1 MRRGVQALIGLVIGA
16 IMVWL
21 LFRDT
26 DWHEVGQGFKRI
38 NYGWFFAAQIPLWL
52 TFPVRVQRWTY
63 IVRVDRPVSYRHLF
77 SATQIGFLGNFVLP
91 ARAGEGI
98 RALVLTRLTGI
109 PFFKSFAMVGLDRI
123 TDLFGLIAVVLVA
136 ILAYQPAQDVS
147 IPAAT
152 FSTAQ
157 PIVFDVAYYR
167 IGAALAAISLVVIIA
182 GFVLVYLNRRLVLR
196 ISDAVAGFF
205 SKWLAEKLHTA
216 IDHFADGMHVFK
228 SPADMAKSIAFS
240 LATWSLA
247 VMFLYM
253 ISRAFFPN
261 IPWYLPFVMQALIAA
276 GISIPGPPGFIGQF
290 HIPVVIAFVMLV
302 PDINVSHAKGAAIVM
317 HLMNLPP
324 VALFG
329 VWSLMRENVGLF
341 ELRKQAAQA
350 EQAVEAQ
357 PPA

>member
-1 MRRGVQALIGLVIGA
+1 MKRGLQALVGLLIGGV
-16 IMVWL
+16 MVWL

-26 DWHEVGQGFKRI
+26 DWHEVGQGLKRI
-38 NYGWFFAAQIPLWL
+38 HYGWFVAAQIPLWL
-52 TFPVRVQRWTY
+52 TFPTRVQRWTY
-63 IVRVDRPVSYRHLF
+63 IVRVDRPVSFRHLF

-109 PFFKSFAMVGLDRI
+109 PFFKSFAMVGLDRV
-123 TDLFGLIAVVLVA
+123 TDLFGLIAVVFVA
-136 ILAYQPAQDVS
+136 ILAYQPVDDVS

-152 FSTAQ
+152 FGTAE

-167 IGAALAAISLVVIIA
+167 AGAAVAALSLIVIVA
-182 GFVLVYLNRRLVLR
+182 GFVAIYVNRRLVLR
-196 ISDAVAGFF
+196 ISDAVAGLF
-205 SKWLAEKLHTA
+205 SAWLAERLHTA

-228 SPADMAKSIAFS
+228 SPADMTKSIAFS
-240 LATWSLA
+240 LLTWGLSVL
-247 VMFLYM
+247 FLYM
-253 ISRAFFPN
+253 VGRSFFED

-302 PDINVSHAKGAAIVM
+302 PGVNVDHAKGAAIVM

-324 VALFG
+324 IALFG
-329 VWSLMRENVGLF
+329 VWALVRENVGLF
-341 ELRKQAAQA
+341 ELSR
-350 EQAVEAQ
+350 EAQ
-357 PPA
+357 EAEAVQPQS

>member
-1 MRRGVQALIGLVIGA
+1 MKRGLQALIGLVVGA
-16 IMVWL
+16 VMVWL

-26 DWHEVGQGFKRI
+26 DWREVARGFSNI
-38 NYGWFFAAQIPLWL
+38 HYGWFFAAQIPLWL

-63 IVRVDRPVSYRHLF
+63 IVRVDRPVSFRHLF

-98 RALVLTRLTGI
+98 RALVLTRLSGI
-109 PFFKSFAMVGLDRI
+109 PFFKSFAMVGLDRV
-123 TDLFGLIAVVLVA
+123 TDLFGLITVVFIA
-136 ILAYQPAQDVS
+136 ILAYQPAQDVT

-152 FSTAQ
+152 FGTAS

-167 IGAALAAISLVVIIA
+167 LGAALAALSLIVIVA
-182 GFVLVYLNRRLVLR
+182 GFVAVYLNRKLVLR
-196 ISDAVAGFF
+196 ISDAVFGLV
-205 SKWLAEKLHTA
+205 STWLAEKLHTA

-228 SPADMAKSIAFS
+228 SPADMAKSIGFS
-240 LATWSLA
+240 LVTWALA
-247 VMFLYM
+247 VLFLYA
-253 ISRAFFPN
+253 ISRAFFED

-302 PDINVSHAKGAAIVM
+302 PNINVDHAKGAAIVM

-329 VWSLMRENVGLF
+329 VWSLVRENVGLF
-341 ELRKQAAQA
+341 ELQKQAQQA
-350 EQAVEAQ
+350 EEAVEA
-357 PPA
+357 